1 MSGEWVSS
9 TSMIA
14 RESIGSHL
22 SRHEVAHHRRLLGHA
37 PPIVGRGLYSGVWLG
52 VGASH
57 RVWLV
62 LPAFLPALSAT
73 RAVSVVSRIA
83 LLAPVAR
90 RATTLTARVVS
101 PLSNST
107 VAGPPIA

>member
-1 MSGEWVSS
+1 MSS

-14 RESIGSHL
+14 RESIGSRL
-22 SRHEVAHHRRLLGHA
+22 SRQEIAHHRRLLGHT
-37 PPIVGRGLYSGVWLG
+37 PPIVRRGLYSVVRLG
-52 VGASH
+52 VGAGH

-73 RAVSVVSRIA
+73 CAVSVVSGIA

-90 RATTLTARVVS
+90 RATTLATRVVS
-101 PLSNST
+101 SLSNST
-107 VAGPPIA
+107 VAGPSIA